1 MAKHFI
7 LLSDEDIKN
16 INDWASIHLPHFRAV
31 AFLGDVNGQHAKSI
45 QTQRQDE
52 ENRIRAKI
60 DEENR
65 PEEPANPVDE
75 ESTTENKPEESTN
88 PVDRESTTENGTN
101 LPAEG

>member
-60 DEENR
+60 YEENR
-65 PEEPANPVDE
+65 
-75 ESTTENKPEESTN
+75 PEESTN

>member
-1 MAKHFI
+1 MAKHLI

-16 INDWASIHLPHFRAV
+16 INDWASIHMPHFRAV
-31 AFLGDVNGQHAKSI
+31 AFLGDINGQHARSI

-65 PEEPANPVDE
+65 PKEPANPVDE
-75 ESTTENKPEESTN
+75 ESTTEN
-88 PVDRESTTENGTN
+88 GTN